1 MANTPAAGQTAKKK
15 RAKPPAPTW
24 HELAKASADK
34 ELRWQ
39 RARMRTQWL
48 ACGAGSGSGWDVVS
62 VEPMAAG
69 LDALTA
75 MGAGTRRGYWVIADH
90 LRDRLYV
97 AVPAGP
103 GDLFQDIDGVRLLS
117 QGHQLLIPS
126 TCADTTISADW
137 ISHPRGSQPPILV
150 DAARFAA
157 HLRDAD
163 TPTPQETPRP

>member
-1 MANTPAAGQTAKKK
+1 MANTPADRAAKKK
-15 RAKPPAPTW
+15 RTKPPAPTW
-24 HELAKASADK
+24 HELAKATADK

-48 ACGAGSGSGWDVVS
+48 ACGTGWDVVS

-90 LRDRLYV
+90 LRDRLYA
-97 AVPAGP
+97 AVPAGA
-103 GDLFQDIDGVRLLS
+103 GDLFADIGGVRLLS

-126 TCADTTISADW
+126 TYMDTTLSADW
-137 ISHPRGSQPPILV
+137 ISHPHTSKPPALL

-157 HLRDAD
+157 HLREAD
-163 TPTPQETPRP
+163 TPTPQEAPRP